1 MVGSRTHYSGAC
13 PPPHDRAPAFTAT
26 FTVGRLP
33 AEVGYR
39 WVTADGSVSDPGWR
53 TLSFPSGGERSRQD
67 GVVVTTHDDTGAFES
82 AVRVEVRSPVRAT
95 SDAVA
100 FSVTCGTGTET
111 ETGTGTPA
119 GRGLPLLVSSAPSS
133 SPSA

>member
-1 MVGSRTHYSGAC
+1 M
-13 PPPHDRAPAFTAT
+13 
-26 FTVGRLP
+26 
-33 AEVGYR
+33 
-39 WVTADGSVSDPGWR
+39 TADGSVSDPGWR

-111 ETGTGTPA
+111 ETGTGTPSGGA
-119 GRGLPLLVSSAPSS
+119 SHSSSPSAPSS